1 MSARE
6 KVRPIVS
13 AKAARV
19 IGRYDRI
26 LYTDAVVL
34 GVSSITVIY
43 FFFFILRIVTF
54 GELDFS
60 ESYKL
65 FQNGMLSYIIELH
78 NLLKLLHV

>member
-43 FFFFILRIVTF
+43 FFFILRIVTF

-65 FQNGMLSYIIELH
+65 FQNGM
-78 NLLKLLHV
+78 V